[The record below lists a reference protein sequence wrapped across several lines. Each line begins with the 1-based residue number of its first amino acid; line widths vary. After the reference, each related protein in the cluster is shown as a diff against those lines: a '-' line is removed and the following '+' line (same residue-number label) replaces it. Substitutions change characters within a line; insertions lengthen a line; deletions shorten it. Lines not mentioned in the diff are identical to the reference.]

1 MHGPIFLSST
11 DSLAPIDRDDWDGIH
26 EASHRRYATAGKR
39 LTFSRGIRSLVSAL
53 TPGEGQ
59 DFYQLLFTCISV
71 SRLDTPKPAKPLMIP
86 VICQYLSSLSLQ
98 HCEASPIPSFFYV
111 GLHRW
116 QLVSWPTETP
126 HGRSL
131 RQPWNVL
138 DLGMTPWPSGAMTC

>member
-1 MHGPIFLSST
+1 MYVYIYTQMHGPIFLSST

-98 HCEASPIPSFFYV
+98 HCEASPIPSFFFTWDFI
-111 GLHRW
+111 GG
-116 QLVSWPTETP
+116 SSF
-126 HGRSL
+126 HGRQ
-131 RQPWNVL
+131 RRHT
-138 DLGMTPWPSGAMTC
+138 DGA

>member
-1 MHGPIFLSST
+1 MHAPIFLSST

-86 VICQYLSSLSLQ
+86 VICHPFPFNIAQL
-98 HCEASPIPSFFYV
+98 APSPVMAV
-111 GLHRW
+111 GPHRW

-131 RQPWNVL
+131 RQRWNVL
-138 DLGMTPWPSGAMTC
+138 ELGITWPSSLGV